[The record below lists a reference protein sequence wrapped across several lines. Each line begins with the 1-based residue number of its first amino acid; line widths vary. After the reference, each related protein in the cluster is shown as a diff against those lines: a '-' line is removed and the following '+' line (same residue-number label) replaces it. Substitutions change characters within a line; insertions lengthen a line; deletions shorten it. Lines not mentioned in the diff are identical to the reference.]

1 MNARAPGAAH
11 GECLRALRVCLLAL
25 SVIGLGAPALR
36 AGDTAMDMLIDR
48 DISPS
53 AVARGGSEAFTMAA
67 AALKPSTVKNTFEIS
82 AMFMPDGV
90 TAQELGWLTLINKR
104 PWHFS
109 LLHFSS
115 DAQAS
120 SGSGEQLG
128 DINLRFLRIGAGT
141 GIRLAK
147 TPIVI
152 GADIRFLNQRTYV
165 YEHNYLS
172 FDAALIWSPTN
183 VPVRFAFNMRNLG
196 FDLFQVVRLF
206 NPLTN
211 QQIGASTYSNMYI
224 GTLPLTFSLAAGF
237 GIEKFIFEG
246 AVDYSPI
253 PFSSSITN
261 WGGGEVQG
269 RAGVSYSPVP
279 WLTLM
284 AGWRTRGAAE
294 SVFSGGISFVFK
306 LGDLP
311 MNWRYAIEPTPGFDP
326 THFVGLSI
334 RFP

>member
-1 MNARAPGAAH
+1 VSRARFARGAA
-11 GECLRALRVCLLAL
+11 GVSLVLSLLGGPL
-25 SVIGLGAPALR
+25 S
-36 AGDTAMDMLIDR
+36 AGDGGMDMLIDR

-82 AMFMPDGV
+82 AMFIHDGV
-90 TAQELGWLTLINKR
+90 SAQELGWLTLIAKR

-115 DAQAS
+115 DAAAM
-120 SGSGEQLG
+120 SGSGEALG
-128 DINLRFLRIGAGT
+128 DLNLRFVRVGAGT

-147 TPIVI
+147 TPLVI
-152 GADIRFLNQRTYV
+152 GGDVRFLNQRTYI
-165 YEHNYLS
+165 YERNYLS
-172 FDAALIWSPTN
+172 FDASAIWSPTN
-183 VPVRFAFNMRNLG
+183 VPLRFAFNMRNLG
-196 FDLFQVVRLF
+196 FDLFNVVRLF

-211 QQIGASTYSNMYI
+211 QAIGSSSYSNMYI
-224 GTLPLTFSLAAGF
+224 GTLPLTFSFATGF
-237 GIEKFIFEG
+237 GIEKFIIE
-246 AVDYSPI
+246 AALDYSPL
-253 PFSSSITN
+253 PLASSLAA
-261 WGGGEVQG
+261 WGGGEFQG
-269 RAGVSYSPVP
+269 RAGVSFSPLP

-284 AGWRTRGAAE
+284 AGWRTRGAAD
-294 SVFSGGISFVFK
+294 SVFTGGISFVFK